1 VSRARAPIATT
12 VQVGDP
18 IPSIGLRATD
28 GYLLNLRSWVGKSP
42 VAHLFFAGPTLSGE
56 ARAGAETMIRM
67 IAADIG
73 RLDAAG
79 IGLAGVTTDSERQ
92 QADFATALDLP
103 FLLLSDERQIA
114 TGALGVPVTD
124 RRGNVNVT
132 TPVVVAVDETGVVR
146 GVFPDPDPRLIAAI
160 ILETFRAPLPA

>member
-1 VSRARAPIATT
+1 VSRPSLALS

-42 VAHLFFAGPTLSGE
+42 VAHLFFAGPTLSGDARTNAE
-56 ARAGAETMIRM
+56 AMARSVAGEV
-67 IAADIG
+67 G

-79 IGLAGVTTDSERQ
+79 VGLTGVTTDNERQ
-92 QADFATALDLP
+92 QAEFATSLDLP

-114 TGALGVPVTD
+114 TGALGVPVVD
-124 RRGNVNVT
+124 RRGNVNVA
-132 TPVVVAVDETGVVR
+132 TPVLVAVDETGIVR
-146 GVFPDPDPRLIAAI
+146 GVYPDPDPRLVAAI

>member
-1 VSRARAPIATT
+1 VSRPSLALS

-56 ARAGAETMIRM
+56 ARRNAELMIR
-67 IAADIG
+67 AVAGEVG
-73 RLDAAG
+73 RLDE
-79 IGLAGVTTDSERQ
+79 AGVGLTGVSTDNERQ
-92 QADFATALDLP
+92 QAEFATSLDLP

-114 TGALGVPVTD
+114 TGALGVPVVD
-124 RRGNVNVT
+124 RRGNVNVA
-132 TPVVVAVDETGVVR
+132 TPVLVAVDETGIVR
-146 GVFPDPDPRLIAAI
+146 GVYPDPDPRLVAAI

>member
-1 VSRARAPIATT
+1 VSRAPVALKI
-12 VQVGDP
+12 QVGDP

-42 VAHLFFAGPTLSGE
+42 VAHLFFAGPSLSGE
-56 ARAGAETMIRM
+56 ARTGAEAMMRT
-67 IAADIG
+67 IAADVG

-79 IGLAGVTTDSERQ
+79 IGVAGISTDNERQ
-92 QADFATALDLP
+92 QAEFATALDLP

-124 RRGNVNVT
+124 RRGTANVT
-132 TPVVVAVDETGVVR
+132 SPVVVAVDEAGVVR
-146 GVFPDPDPRLIAAI
+146 GVFPDPDPRLVAAI
-160 ILETFRAPLPA
+160 ILETFREPLPA

>member
-1 VSRARAPIATT
+1 VSRGAVSLK

-42 VAHLFFAGPTLSGE
+42 VAHLFFAGPTVTG
-56 ARAGAETMIRM
+56 AGRTAAETMIR
-67 IAADIG
+67 ALGADLA

-79 IGLAGVTTDSERQ
+79 IAVAGITTDNEGQ
-92 QADFATALDLP
+92 QAEFVTQLDVP
-103 FLLLSDERQIA
+103 ILLLSDERQIA
-114 TGALGVPVTD
+114 VEALGVPVAEK
-124 RRGNVNVT
+124 RGNTNVA
-132 TPVVVAVDETGVVR
+132 TPVVIGVDEAGVVR
-146 GVFPDPDPRLIAAI
+146 GIYPDPDPRLITAV

>member
-1 VSRARAPIATT
+1 VSRPSLALS

-42 VAHLFFAGPTLSGE
+42 VAHLFFAGPTLSGDARTNAE
-56 ARAGAETMIRM
+56 AMARSVAGEV
-67 IAADIG
+67 G

-79 IGLAGVTTDSERQ
+79 VGLTGVTTDNERQ
-92 QADFATALDLP
+92 QAEFATSLDLP

-114 TGALGVPVTD
+114 TGALGVPVID
-124 RRGNVNVT
+124 RRGNVNVA
-132 TPVVVAVDETGVVR
+132 TPVLVAVDEAGVVR
-146 GVFPDPDPRLIAAI
+146 GVYPDPDPRLVAAI

>member
-1 VSRARAPIATT
+1 VSRTAVALK

-42 VAHLFFAGPTLSGE
+42 VAHVFFAGPTLSGDARRNAE
-56 ARAGAETMIRM
+56 AMIRTM
-67 IAADIG
+67 AAEVG

-79 IGLAGVTTDSERQ
+79 IAMAGVTTDSERQ
-92 QADFATALDLP
+92 QAEFATALDLP

-114 TGALGVPVTD
+114 TGALGIPVTD
-124 RRGNVNVT
+124 RRGTVNVT
-132 TPVVVAVDETGVVR
+132 TPVVVAADEAGIIR
-146 GVFPDPDPRLIAAI
+146 GVFPDPDPRLLAAI